1 MGTDEKE
8 NKERWDNLSRRDFV
22 KSVGGT
28 ALIAGSALGGISLPI
43 QAEATAGELPKKW
56 DVTTDVLVIGSG
68 FAGLAAAIEAKN
80 AGAKT
85 LVIEKMPVFG
95 GNSIING
102 GDFSA
107 AGTKMQ
113 KEAGIND
120 SPDLM
125 LKDMLKA
132 GLYLNHVDKAKIVA
146 EKSNEALEWCINY
159 LGANFA
165 RLTYHGGHSV
175 KRSHQTVNASGS
187 EVVNKMLQKARSLGI
202 ELENR
207 TKLVRL
213 VVDKKGRVVGA
224 EVKKEYKF
232 PDESSGKKAF
242 IKARK
247 AVILAAGG
255 FSRDVRL
262 RLVHDPRL
270 DDRFDSTNHPGATG
284 ETLLAAGQA
293 GAMTVHLDWIQLG
306 PWTSPDEKGF
316 GYVPLFCERL
326 VGYGPMI
333 DPKTGK
339 RFFKETGNRKERADA
354 IILLGHPVII
364 MGDSYAVHKQVF
376 PQALEKGLQSGAIK
390 KFDSLPE
397 LAKFYGMPEK
407 DFLSQI
413 ERWNG
418 FVEKKKD
425 DDLDCMIFPDAKPV
439 LTPPFYAARLWPKV
453 HYTMGGLYADKE
465 ARVIGFD
472 FKPIPG
478 LYAAGEIVGAVHGA
492 VRLGGVAMA
501 TCIVFG
507 RIAGQ
512 NAAREKA

>member
-1 MGTDEKE
+1 MSEQEKE
-8 NKERWDNLSRRDFV
+8 NKKVWGNLTRRDFV
-22 KSVGGT
+22 KSVGST
-28 ALIAGSALGGISLPI
+28 ALIAGTALGGFALPSP
-43 QAEATAGELPKKW
+43 AAAAAGTLPKKW
-56 DVTTDVLVIGSG
+56 DTTTDVLIIGSG

-113 KEAGIND
+113 KEAGIKD
-120 SPDLM
+120 SPELM

-132 GLYLNHVDKAKIVA
+132 GLYLNHVDKAKLVA
-146 EKSNEALEWCINY
+146 EKSNEALEWCMNY
-159 LGANFA
+159 IGANFA

-187 EVVNKMLQKARSLGI
+187 ELVNKLLKKARELGVS
-202 ELENR
+202 LENK
-207 TKLVRL
+207 TKLMRL
-213 VVDKKGRVVGA
+213 IADKNGRIVGA
-224 EVKKEYKF
+224 EVKRDYKF
-232 PDESSGKKAF
+232 PDESSGKRAF
-242 IKARK
+242 IRAKR
-247 AVILAAGG
+247 AVVLAAGG
-255 FSRDVRL
+255 FSRDIRL

-270 DDRFDSTNHPGATG
+270 DERFDSTNQPGATG
-284 ETLLAAGQA
+284 EALLAAGQA

-364 MGDSYAVHKQVF
+364 MGDSYAVKKQVF
-376 PQALEKGLQSGAIK
+376 PDALEKGLQSGAIK
-390 KFDSLPE
+390 KFDTLQE
-397 LAKFYGMPEK
+397 LAKFYGLPEA
-407 DFLSQI
+407 DFLAQI
-413 ERWNG
+413 ERWNS

-425 DDLDCMIFPDAKPV
+425 EDLGCMIFPDAQPTA
-439 LTPPFYAARLWPKV
+439 TPPFYAARLWPKV
-453 HYTMGGLYADKE
+453 HYCMGGLYADTE

-512 NAAREKA
+512 NAAKEKA